1 MRIKAPESLRAK
13 KHGFFPLSDVSKAVM
28 PMSQLFAGS
37 DQPARRSF
45 DIADVTIDGNRVP
58 VKTRDVVRTPFCA
71 LTEFA
76 RSEATAVR
84 DVLVVP
90 PLSGHFPILLRD
102 LVIGLIT
109 SFRLYVTD
117 WINVRHVAVE
127 HGDFGLEANISCV
140 LEMIR
145 SLGPGL
151 TVIGLC
157 QGGVS
162 ALAATALLAAADDRR
177 TPAALIL
184 IAAPIDPLA
193 NPTRVVR
200 LLRSRSLSWFEH
212 NLITTVPE
220 TYAGRGRRV
229 YPAHL
234 QLGALWTYLARRVSE
249 GSDICAKLLND
260 DGIDPRRYPFLDLY
274 TSIMDLDAMYF
285 LENTKSVY
293 QDCALREGT
302 FCCHGEP
309 VDPRAIRKSALLTVE
324 GEWDDIAAPG
334 QTSAAHGLC
343 TSLSQDMHRQIIV
356 SGSGHFSLFHGET
369 WRREVLPAIREFS
382 GVGQFESKVRD
393 VPSLRS
399 R

>member
-1 MRIKAPESLRAK
+1 MSE
-13 KHGFFPLSDVSKAVM
+13 
-28 PMSQLFAGS
+28 SQLFAGS

-45 DIADVTIDGNRVP
+45 DIVDVAIGGNRVP
-58 VKTRDVVRTPFCA
+58 IKTRDVVRTPFCA

-76 RSEATAVR
+76 RSEATALR
-84 DVLVVP
+84 NVLVVP

-102 LVIGLIT
+102 LVIGLLPA
-109 SFRLYVTD
+109 FRVHVTD
-117 WINVRHVAVE
+117 WINARHVAVE
-127 HGDFGLEANISCV
+127 HGDFGLQANISCV

-145 SLGPGL
+145 RLGPGL

-157 QGGVS
+157 QGGIS
-162 ALAATALLAAADDRR
+162 AFAATALLGAADDRR
-177 TPAALIL
+177 TPTALVL

-193 NPTRVVR
+193 NPTRVVQ
-200 LLRSRSLSWFEH
+200 LLRSRSLSWFERH
-212 NLITTVPE
+212 LITTVPE
-220 TYAGRGRRV
+220 AYAGRGRRV

-260 DGIDPRRYPFLDLY
+260 DGIDPWHHPFLDLY
-274 TSIMDLDAMYF
+274 TSIMDLDATFF

-302 FCCHGEP
+302 LCCHGEP

-324 GEWDDIAAPG
+324 GERDDIAAPG

-343 TSLSQDMHRQIIV
+343 TSLPQHMHRQIIV
-356 SGSGHFSLFHGET
+356 RGSSHFSLFHGLN
-369 WRREVLPAIREFS
+369 WRSEVLPAISEFC
-382 GVGQFESKVRD
+382 GIDGRLTRTHAK
-393 VPSLRS
+393 
-399 R
+399 